1 MRPRDEG
8 MMRFDFGETVGSTDF
23 VFLFLDGSKKPVQ
36 LRVGKPYKIA
46 DGDWACPCELVGFE
60 RRHPDMRGADSM
72 QALCLAISLLRRRLE
87 DFVDKGGKI
96 LDADDESE
104 WSLREAMAMFGD
116 VGLSRN
122 GDAA

>member
-1 MRPRDEG
+1 
-8 MMRFDFGETVGSTDF
+8 MMRSDFGETAGSTDF
-23 VFLFLDGSKKPVQ
+23 VFLFPDGSKKPVQ
-36 LRVGKPYKIA
+36 LRVGKPYKTA

-60 RRHPDMRGADSM
+60 SRHPDMGGTDSM

-96 LDADDESE
+96 LDVDDESE
-104 WSLREAMAMFGD
+104 WSLLETMAMFGN
-116 VGLSRN
+116 VGVSRN